1 LKKNAVLQD
10 HSVRLSGGSEATT
23 YYLSVGFTK
32 QESPLKGNN
41 LERYSI
47 ATNVDSRVSKVI
59 STGLTLRLVQEKSLV
74 NTQADLPTMA
84 STIPF
89 QPIYDP
95 KDPTGFA
102 AVSTGPLYQILVST
116 HLSSMLVRRLIS
128 PLAIL
133 P

>member
-1 LKKNAVLQD
+1 
-10 HSVRLSGGSEATT
+10 LSGGSEATT

-102 AVSTGPLYQILVST
+102 AVSAGAFVPNPGFDPSKLDAGPAFNFA
-116 HLSSMLVRRLIS
+116 
-128 PLAIL
+128 LAIL